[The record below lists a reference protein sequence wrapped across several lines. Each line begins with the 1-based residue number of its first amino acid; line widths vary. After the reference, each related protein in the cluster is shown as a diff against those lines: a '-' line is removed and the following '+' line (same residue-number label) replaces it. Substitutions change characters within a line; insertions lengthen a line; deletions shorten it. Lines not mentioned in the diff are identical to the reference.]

1 LPEVRFNQYN
11 TPVSPSPLPSFD
23 PDFVH
28 AISRKFPDG
37 RFLVVGAGSPEI
49 ERQFAEAKR
58 EAFVVPY
65 SSELTM
71 KLEQSQAAGHFETAV
86 WLYSSRENDDDCV
99 AEALS
104 SHATNI
110 VLVPGPGTDAA
121 SRRTQL
127 VQRLE
132 RFGLLPDYE
141 CDLIDLNLG
150 ALCLRRQ
157 PSVAAGALTLGAE
170 AAFDRLNGTLSDLKR
185 LLQIRIVELEGAHLR
200 IAELEEKLIKLKEYR
215 RELKSL
221 KEQKHA
227 LRKSPERRVGQV
239 LLAPY
244 RLPEKLAKSVWKK
257 LRRPNLSRER
267 TDFSLGK

>member
-1 LPEVRFNQYN
+1 
-11 TPVSPSPLPSFD
+11 
-23 PDFVH
+23 
-28 AISRKFPDG
+28 
-37 RFLVVGAGSPEI
+37 
-49 ERQFAEAKR
+49 
-58 EAFVVPY
+58 
-65 SSELTM
+65 
-71 KLEQSQAAGHFETAV
+71 
-86 WLYSSRENDDDCV
+86 
-99 AEALS
+99 
-104 SHATNI
+104 
-110 VLVPGPGTDAA
+110 
-121 SRRTQL
+121 
-127 VQRLE
+127 
-132 RFGLLPDYE
+132 
-141 CDLIDLNLG
+141 
-150 ALCLRRQ
+150 
-157 PSVAAGALTLGAE
+157 
-170 AAFDRLNGTLSDLKR
+170 